1 MKVGILTFHS
11 VSNYGAVLQAEA
23 LQKVI
28 FELGHDCDVID
39 YRSKYF
45 AKLYRPIHLD
55 DFKHPRRLVRNIRM
69 AKHKVD
75 TNKAMTRFVQRYLNL
90 SSKKYSEATIGA
102 SNAEYDVFVVGSDQV
117 WSMKINGGD
126 AHYFLDFVA
135 PEKKRV
141 SYAASVSTS
150 NLTEEEKAFFHAEL
164 SRYHSI
170 SVREASAQK
179 QLSQF
184 IAKPIEVCL
193 DPTLLIDRKHW
204 YELSSQKD
212 EAYVLLYV
220 MSSNEQLTSYAKA
233 LAKKNGLKLKYI
245 SLYEP
250 KLDDAEMVFAPNVE
264 EWVSLFR
271 NANYVITNSFH
282 GMAFSIVFHKYFQYA
297 PLNNNGKNTRILD
310 MLSELGFDD
319 RMVEYGDFKKIE
331 VPIDYDKVDKILE
344 RRRLESIAYLSQALN
359 KEELLDED

>member
-75 TNKAMTRFVQRYLNL
+75 TNKAMIRFEQRYLNL

-250 KLDDAEMVFAPNVE
+250 KLDDAEMVFAPDVT

-271 NANYVITNSFH
+271 NAKYVITNSFH
-282 GMAFSIVFHKYFQYA
+282 GVAFSIIFHRQFQYVGLKNA
-297 PLNNNGKNTRILD
+297 GKNSRVLD
-310 MLSELGFDD
+310 LLSLLNIEGRAVDFNNVELM
-319 RMVEYGDFKKIE
+319 RQKINYEIVES
-331 VPIDYDKVDKILE
+331 KILQL
-344 RRRLESIAYLSQALN
+344 RCRSLEYLRENIL
-359 KEELLDED
+359 